1 MRQRAGLSISRMC
14 ALAGIHRS
22 TYHRWAASERDG
34 QPARGPWPRP
44 VRSQIDEPAREL
56 ALAWP
61 AWGHRKI
68 WALLEADGHHVS
80 PATVGR
86 ALRDHAFLLQPAG
99 RMRER
104 RQLARARR
112 SAFVDPPARPNR
124 VWQTDFSELET
135 SGAGVWQL
143 GGLVDYTCKVA
154 LACPV
159 SVTKTWRDAVMV
171 LEDARDRA
179 SQLIGRALIEDC
191 TDPETGELTPV
202 IVVTDNGSC
211 YRAAGFAAQ
220 ISQRP
225 ELCHVRTCHRAPET
239 NGVIERFFRSAKY
252 EHLYRHEIDDG
263 QALADQIARYVTVY
277 NDIRPHEA
285 IDFKRP
291 IDRSLRPPPIT
302 LQPAI
307 QIGPCS

>member
-1 MRQRAGLSISRMC
+1 MRLELGVSITRFC
-14 ALAGIHRS
+14 GLAGMHRS
-22 TYHRWAASERDG
+22 TWHRWAARAREG
-34 QPARGPWPRP
+34 QPTRGPWPRP
-44 VRSQIDEPAREL
+44 ARDRIDGAARDM

-68 WALLEADGHHVS
+68 WALLVAEGHEAS
-80 PATVGR
+80 PATVER
-86 ALRDHAFLLQPAG
+86 ALRDHALLQHAG

-112 SAFVDPPARPNR
+112 AAFVDPPARRNR

-135 SGAGVWQL
+135 TGQGVWQL

-159 SVTKTWRDAVMV
+159 SATKTWRDAVAV

-179 SQLIGRALIEDC
+179 GELIGRALIEDL
-191 TDPETGELTPV
+191 TDRETGEITPV
-202 IVVTDNGSC
+202 IVVSDNGAC
-211 YRAAGFAAQ
+211 YRAAGFAGHIA
-220 ISQRP
+220 QRP
-225 ELCHVRTCHRAPET
+225 EFCHVRTRHKAPET
-239 NGVIERFFRSAKY
+239 NGVIERFFQSAKY
-252 EHLYRHEIDDG
+252 DHLYREEIDDG
-263 QALADQIARYVTVY
+263 QALAEHVERYLAVY
-277 NDIRPHEA
+277 NELRPHEA
-285 IDFKRP
+285 LDFARP
-291 IDRSLRPPPIT
+291 LDRYLKPPPIT